1 MLVGVKSVVDVIT
14 NSSTEV
20 YVYYPDNAAE
30 RVLDLIQS
38 ILDFS
43 GSDKKAVDLFDV
55 KMEPGFQAEDDYEE
69 AVEKGEVDKEKYPN
83 TEDGIAAWIK
93 DTDYDPGENWYGI
106 EYPTWSGVKISPKAD
121 DPKLKEITS
130 KVKSILNM
138 CDYEGFR
145 DG

>member
-1 MLVGVKSVVDVIT
+1 MLEVKSIVDVIT

-30 RVLDLIQS
+30 KILDLIQS
-38 ILDFS
+38 ILDLS
-43 GSDKKAVDLFDV
+43 GMNNKAEELFDI
-55 KMEPGFQAEDDYEE
+55 KMEPGYQAQDDYEE

-83 TEDGIAAWIK
+83 TEDGILAWMK
-93 DTDYDPGENWYGI
+93 DTNYCPGENWYGI
-106 EYPTWSGVKISPKAD
+106 KYPTWNGVKISPKTS
-121 DPKLKEITS
+121 DPKLKEIS
-130 KVKSILNM
+130 NKIKGVLYM